1 MIYMEGTHD
10 NDDEEFSF
18 IHIAAATA
26 NVTRYLKIDQQK
38 EEPSS
43 QREGGSSDEREHT
56 EKLEYIKRR
65 LADLR
70 AFERVAMYGPGRKWK

>member
-1 MIYMEGTHD
+1 MEGTHD
-10 NDDEEFSF
+10 EEELSF
-18 IHIAAATA
+18 VSIAAATA
-26 NVTRYLKIDQQK
+26 NVVRYLKINEQK
-38 EEPSS
+38 EPSS

-70 AFERVAMYGPGRKWK
+70 AFERVAMYGPGRKRK